1 MNNSSLRVMLCLC
14 CSLVIVSCEKSVDGA
29 KDNPS
34 QKKDETDI
42 SALET
47 FRGLQE
53 IIWDNKNELVFSKPA
68 YDELGRLISFQCYRK
83 QCLKYEYSEEKIVC
97 DEFDADGI
105 LHTKRTYSLMDGL
118 IYSFVCQYYEKDG
131 TSDSDTYSYEIE
143 YDGSGRFS
151 RIIENISWFGKT
163 VTELRWN
170 LFGNISESITICHT
184 NDGEETGNLYVYDY
198 YPTLAKFPNMT
209 FGPGLLWRNVTCI
222 DAVLV
227 VEGYFGNSMPQ
238 NLLKSEVCE
247 GRSTDYLYEQDNGNI
262 TKVKVCGDDGECKYE
277 YSYTWK

>member
-131 TSDSDTYSYEIE
+131 SSDSDTYSYEIE

-170 LFGNISESITICHT
+170 LFGNISESTTICHT

-209 FGPGLLWRNVTCI
+209 FGPGLLWRNVTCV

-247 GRSTDYLYEQDNGNI
+247 GRSTDYLYEQDNGNNRLQNL
-262 TKVKVCGDDGECKYE
+262 
-277 YSYTWK
+277 